1 LQLQVLSLG
10 HFGKNGMNLL
20 VVFDE
25 VHEAVWFDATPVLT
39 GIN

>member
-1 LQLQVLSLG
+1 MYCRSVILARM
-10 HFGKNGMNLL
+10 KML